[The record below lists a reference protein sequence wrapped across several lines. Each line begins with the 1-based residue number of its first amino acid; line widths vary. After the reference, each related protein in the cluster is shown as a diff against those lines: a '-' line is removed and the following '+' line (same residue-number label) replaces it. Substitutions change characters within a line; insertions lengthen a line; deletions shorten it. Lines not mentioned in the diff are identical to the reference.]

1 MGNEKKI
8 GKISLA
14 KNDPHSIKRREKWF
28 LENWNIFHL
37 KYFLG
42 LENFEIS
49 IKFPKIGQINSVAQN
64 TKI

>member
-1 MGNEKKI
+1 MRKKNRK
-8 GKISLA
+8 KISLA

-28 LENWNIFHL
+28 LENWNI
-37 KYFLG
+37 LG